1 MKTSVSSPWLPVAF
15 AGIVLLAIHCW
26 YVAFSVRAEFSFQH
40 ALSAQDAVVASLL
53 QLPQTVAWLLPAWL
67 PFVVPAA
74 HAKLKRWV
82 TVAYAAVALG
92 LALSLFVMVAL
103 RQELFFLAVWGRI
116 RRDWSALCAS
126 VGVSRAPERGPS
138 RACRLTPPSSGRPKA
153 ASHPLAGRSCRTLG
167 NPRVA

>member
-82 TVAYAAVALG
+82 TVACAAVALG

-103 RQELFFLAVWGRI
+103 RQELFFLAVGGVYGVI
-116 RRDWSALCAS
+116 GLLYVLQLAYPVRRSEAPRAHAALYLPS
-126 VGVSRAPERGPS
+126 EPSER
-138 RACRLTPPSSGRPKA
+138 
-153 ASHPLAGRSCRTLG
+153 
-167 NPRVA
+167 